1 MIFFWI
7 YDVCRIFFNITL
19 ELLCV
24 FRNTEYNVSK
34 YANFSLY
41 RFINYCEFKIIIAF
55 ENRFQTMYI
64 QARSWGGG
72 GGGRAS
78 LLGGSGGMLLR
89 EILKI
94 SLSGFKCHL
103 KQNQSVRN

>member
-19 ELLCV
+19 ELLYV

-72 GGGRAS
+72 GGTSEPPRGIRGNAPP
-78 LLGGSGGMLLR
+78 
-89 EILKI
+89 EN
-94 SLSGFKCHL
+94 FE
-103 KQNQSVRN
+103 N